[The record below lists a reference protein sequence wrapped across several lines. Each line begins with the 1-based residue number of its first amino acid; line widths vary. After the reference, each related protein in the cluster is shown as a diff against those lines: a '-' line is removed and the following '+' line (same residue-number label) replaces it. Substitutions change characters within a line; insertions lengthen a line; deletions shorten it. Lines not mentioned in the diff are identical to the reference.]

1 MLVTLLKKV
10 AAHSLQGELEEIATI
25 CEPWLPK
32 VAKERLEEIDSEVD
46 EIIAEIVAEVM
57 KIPSEDDVREKHP
70 DHCDGCEE

>member
-1 MLVTLLKKV
+1 MLASLLKKV

-46 EIIAEIVAEVM
+46 EIVSDIKA
-57 KIPSEDDVREKHP
+57 IPSEDELRARHP
-70 DHCDGCEE
+70 GWCETCE

>member
-10 AAHSLQGELEEIATI
+10 AAHSLQGELEEIAII

-46 EIIAEIVAEVM
+46 EIVAEIM
-57 KIPSEDDVREKHP
+57 KVPSEDDVREKHP
-70 DHCDGCEE
+70 PLCDGCEE

>member
-10 AAHSLQGELEEIATI
+10 AAHSLQGELEEIAII

-46 EIIAEIVAEVM
+46 EIVAEIM

-70 DHCDGCEE
+70 ALCDGCEE